1 MIMAVFHYPDLTL
14 DMAQLKEQLKELR
27 ELRKITQTRLAEL
40 IGVSP
45 RVYNRWENGDATP
58 HWDSIVKIADVLD
71 VSLDTLAGRT
81 EAHDQTVIHNQKL
94 HELYQ
99 RVDLLSD
106 EDQKALIVLLDSL
119 IARANMQ
126 KLMGESQ
133 IIRG

>member
-1 MIMAVFHYPDLTL
+1 
-14 DMAQLKEQLKELR
+14 
-27 ELRKITQTRLAEL
+27 
-40 IGVSP
+40 
-45 RVYNRWENGDATP
+45 
-58 HWDSIVKIADVLD
+58 VKIADVLD

-81 EAHDQTVIHNQKL
+81 EAHDQTVIHNHKL
-94 HELYQ
+94 HELYK

-133 IIRG
+133 TIRG